1 MKKMFIFT
9 VLLGLL
15 LMGCLSTEPD
25 TATTADSEAV
35 ERSFPGHANVE
46 ALQGPFE
53 NAPQVTAACLSCHE
67 KQGHDFIKTVHW
79 TWQGATPNMKGYEN
93 ATTVGKVNTINNF
106 CVAIESNWG
115 RCTQC
120 HAGYGWKDANFDFS
134 KTGNIDC
141 LVCHEQTGT
150 YKKNPK
156 TAGLPN
162 AGTNLIAVAQSVGK
176 PSRSNCGACHFF
188 AGGGDNV
195 KKGDLY
201 TALANPDESLDVH
214 MGRLDFSCQDCHTTE
229 NHNIRGSSLHIA
241 VSSGKVSC
249 SDCHQDPPHED
260 SQLNRHITSVACQTC
275 HIPTFSRA
283 MATTMFWDWSK
294 AGEKD
299 SEGREI
305 TRKREDGKPTYASKK
320 GEFVWEKNVRPEY
333 AWWDGTFNR
342 MLLGDIYAETPV
354 DLASPIG
361 SIENKAALIYP
372 FKVMRGIQGADPVY
386 KRLLVGHLF
395 GKVGGD
401 NPYWAKWDWDLAFKE
416 GMETSGIEY
425 SGTYEWVETFMY
437 MAINHEVAPKE
448 QALSCTDCHN
458 GGIDFTILGYQG
470 DPWNVG
476 SRG

>member
-283 MATTMFWDWSK
+283 MLRSWERRRWVVIATRGVSG
-294 AGEKD
+294 AGVA
-299 SEGREI
+299 RAF
-305 TRKREDGKPTYASKK
+305 TYR
-320 GEFVWEKNVRPEY
+320 VLR
-333 AWWDGTFNR
+333 
-342 MLLGDIYAETPV
+342 
-354 DLASPIG
+354 
-361 SIENKAALIYP
+361 AA
-372 FKVMRGIQGADPVY
+372 RTGA
-386 KRLLVGHLF
+386 R
-395 GKVGGD
+395 
-401 NPYWAKWDWDLAFKE
+401 
-416 GMETSGIEY
+416 
-425 SGTYEWVETFMY
+425 
-437 MAINHEVAPKE
+437 
-448 QALSCTDCHN
+448 
-458 GGIDFTILGYQG
+458 
-470 DPWNVG
+470 
-476 SRG
+476 